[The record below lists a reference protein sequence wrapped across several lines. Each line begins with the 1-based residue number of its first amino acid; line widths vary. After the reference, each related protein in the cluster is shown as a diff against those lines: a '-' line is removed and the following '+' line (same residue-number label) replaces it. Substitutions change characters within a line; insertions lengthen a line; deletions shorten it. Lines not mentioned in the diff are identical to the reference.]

1 MSRHRYLV
9 CYDISD
15 DRRRTDVFRL
25 LRDHGDHVQYSVFFC
40 ELTAMELTGL
50 KASLA
55 DGLNHKTDQVIML
68 DLGEAVKPLDLS
80 FACLGKAYAPANHVL
95 VV

>member
-1 MSRHRYLV
+1 V

-15 DRRRTDVFRL
+15 DRRRTEIFRL

-40 ELTAMELTGL
+40 ELTAMELIGL
-50 KASLA
+50 KASLT
-55 DGLNHKTDQVIML
+55 DNLNQKKDQVILL

-80 FACLGKAYAPANHVL
+80 FACLGKAYTPVNRVL

>member
-15 DRRRTDVFRL
+15 DRRRTGVFKL

-40 ELTAMELTGL
+40 ELTTMELTGL
-50 KASLA
+50 KASLV
-55 DGLNHKTDQVIML
+55 DGLNHKADQVILL

-80 FACLGKAYAPANHVL
+80 FLCIGKAYAPANRVL

>member
-15 DRRRTDVFRL
+15 DRRRTEVFKL

-40 ELTAMELTGL
+40 ELTAMELVGL

-55 DGLNHKTDQVIML
+55 DRLNQKTDQVILL
-68 DLGEAVKPLDLS
+68 DMGETANSLDMSL
-80 FACLGKAYAPANHVL
+80 ACLGKRYEPMNRVL

>member
-1 MSRHRYLV
+1 MSRRRYIV

-15 DRRRTDVFRL
+15 DRRRTHVFNM

-40 ELTAMELTGL
+40 ELTAMELVRL
-50 KASLA
+50 KAALQDSI
-55 DGLNHKTDQVIML
+55 NQRQDQVILL
-68 DLGEAVKPLDLS
+68 DLGEAAKPIDVG
-80 FACLGKAYAPANHVL
+80 FDCLGKAYQPLNRVL